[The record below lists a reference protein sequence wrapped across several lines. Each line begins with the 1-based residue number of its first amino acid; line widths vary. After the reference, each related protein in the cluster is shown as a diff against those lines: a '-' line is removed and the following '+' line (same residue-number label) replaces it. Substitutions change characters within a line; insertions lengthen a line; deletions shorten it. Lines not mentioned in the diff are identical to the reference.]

1 MGQVGRVALLS
12 RRALQTRVWQASL
25 YEFEDVVA
33 DLADTTLLV
42 PEPLSGARRRLARGA
57 SLARRAVGRSGTAPA
72 RSTGEPVDADV
83 FLGLFATPWEL
94 DLLPAAAPQL
104 ARSAVKVAFV
114 VELYPPGVA
123 AVRDHLRR
131 LRGFDHVFAFSRG
144 ALDAVEAIA
153 GVPCSYLPTGV
164 DALRFVPAAPVPRV
178 ADVVC
183 FGRRLPGP
191 HEALLAASASGD
203 LTYLVDTAT
212 GQYDVTSHVEH
223 RTVLA
228 AMLAR
233 ARYSLVHKIND
244 DPGRLARTRGRRRSP
259 AGTSRPRPRAPSCSA
274 PRRTRRTSRG
284 PSRGRTPWS
293 PCARTGRTCSTSS
306 RRSTPTPGGSP
317 RPGAPAC
324 SRRCAST
331 TGRTAWRRSSPRSGA
346 SRGRPSP
353 RGGRSSPHARPPWP
367 WPTTAPPRRWRERP
381 ATRVPAAA
389 GAVVAGRADGAG
401 PGTWHARHVHRWFD
415 LADVPQGFGPS
426 VVTIGNFDGVHRGHR
441 AVLGRMVA
449 DARAAGGAAV
459 AVTFDPHPAQVHRPE
474 SAPPL
479 ITGLDDRL
487 ELLASTGLDAALVV
501 TYTLEFASSTPE
513 EFVRRWLVDALG
525 ATTVV
530 IGRDVR
536 FGRGNAGDLS
546 TMVALGERYGFVVE
560 VIEDVH
566 GERDPQRRWSSTWV
580 RELLTAGD
588 VSAAAEVLGRPHRVR
603 GVVVHGDARG
613 RTLGFPTAN
622 LGDVV
627 GMVPADGVYAGW
639 LRRVDRPQDGP
650 DVVLPAAVSIG
661 TNPTFDGPDR
671 RVEAHVPDRTDLELY
686 GEEVVLELVTRLRP
700 MVRFASVAELV
711 QTMRDDVARTRE
723 VLASGPAV
731 LGGFSAPC

>member
-131 LRGFDHVFAFSRG
+131 LRGFDHVFVFSRG

-244 DPGRLARTRGRRRSP
+244 DPGRLARTRGEETL
-259 AGTSRPRPRAPSCSA
+259 TSRYF
-274 PRRTRRTSRG
+274 
-284 PSRGRTPWS
+284 
-293 PCARTGRTCSTSS
+293 
-306 RRSTPTPGGSP
+306 
-317 RPGAPAC
+317 
-324 SRRCAST
+324 
-331 TGRTAWRRSSPRSGA
+331 
-346 SRGRPSP
+346 
-353 RGGRSSPHARPPWP
+353 
-367 WPTTAPPRRWRERP
+367 E
-381 ATRVPAAA
+381 ATAA
-389 GAVVAGRADGAG
+389 GAVV
-401 PGTWHARHVHRWFD
+401 
-415 LADVPQGFGPS
+415 
-426 VVTIGNFDGVHRGHR
+426 
-441 AVLGRMVA
+441 LGSA
-449 DARAAGGAAV
+449 PDTPDFARAFPWPDAVVPVRPDGTDVLDVVAALDADPGRVAAARRAGMLAALREHDWAYRLAEVLAAVGREPGPAFAARRALLAARETAV
-459 AVTFDPHPAQVHRPE
+459 AVADDGASPA
-474 SAPPL
+474 
-479 ITGLDDRL
+479 
-487 ELLASTGLDAALVV
+487 LA
-501 TYTLEFASSTPE
+501 
-513 EFVRRWLVDALG
+513 
-525 ATTVV
+525 
-530 IGRDVR
+530 
-536 FGRGNAGDLS
+536 
-546 TMVALGERYGFVVE
+546 
-560 VIEDVH
+560 
-566 GERDPQRRWSSTWV
+566 
-580 RELLTAGD
+580 
-588 VSAAAEVLGRPHRVR
+588 
-603 GVVVHGDARG
+603 
-613 RTLGFPTAN
+613 
-622 LGDVV
+622 
-627 GMVPADGVYAGW
+627 
-639 LRRVDRPQDGP
+639 
-650 DVVLPAAVSIG
+650 
-661 TNPTFDGPDR
+661 
-671 RVEAHVPDRTDLELY
+671 
-686 GEEVVLELVTRLRP
+686 
-700 MVRFASVAELV
+700 
-711 QTMRDDVARTRE
+711 
-723 VLASGPAV
+723 
-731 LGGFSAPC
+731 